1 MGAACMTGFSA
12 DWLALRE
19 PFDRS
24 ARGASAAA
32 FDPQALALRLRR
44 AAPELAV
51 LDLACGTGANLR
63 ELAPRLGGA
72 QRWLLVD
79 HDPLL
84 LAALPAVL
92 GAWAGS
98 QGFAFGANARG
109 LRIDGPG
116 WRAEVQPLRI
126 DLAQGLDE
134 LPLAQVG
141 LVTASALLDLVSA
154 AWLDALLVRARA
166 ARAALWFAL
175 TVDGRVDWA
184 PEVAGGDL
192 MARLFEAHQRR
203 DKGFGA
209 ALGAAAADRA
219 AERMGALGYQVRR
232 ADSDWDIDASLGAP
246 AQALLAALIEGSA
259 EAACAQDPQAA
270 AALAA
275 WTAERMRLLGRTRL
289 RIGHRELLA
298 TLPQGL

>member
-51 LDLACGTGANLR
+51 LDLACGTGANL
-63 ELAPRLGGA
+63 
-72 QRWLLVD
+72 
-79 HDPLL
+79 

-126 DLAQGLDE
+126 DLAQGLGE

-246 AQALLAALIEGSA
+246 AQALLAALIEGTA
-259 EAACAQDPQAA
+259 EAAREQDPQAA
-270 AALAA
+270 AAVAG

>member
-1 MGAACMTGFSA
+1 MTGFSA

-24 ARGASAAA
+24 ARCASAAA
-32 FDPQALALRLRR
+32 LDPKALAQGLRG
-44 AAPELAV
+44 AAPDLGV

-63 ELAPRLGGA
+63 ELAPRLGGS

-84 LAALPAVL
+84 LAALPDVL
-92 GAWAGS
+92 RAWAGA
-98 QGFAFGANARG
+98 QGLAFSADG
-109 LRIDGPG
+109 LRLRIEGPG
-116 WRAEVQPLRI
+116 WLAEVQPLRI
-126 DLAQGLDE
+126 DLARGLDQ
-134 LPLAQVG
+134 LPLSEVG

-154 AWLDALLVRARA
+154 AWLDDLLVRARA
-166 ARAALWFAL
+166 AGAALWFAL
-175 TVDGRVDWA
+175 TVVGRVDWT
-184 PEVAGGDL
+184 PEAAGDAL
-192 MARLFEAHQRR
+192 LARLFEAHQRR

-219 AERMGALGYQVRR
+219 AERMGALGYRVLR

-246 AQALLAALIEGSA
+246 AQALLAALIEGTA
-259 EAACAQDPQAA
+259 DAAREQDPEAA
-270 AALAA
+270 AAVAGWA
-275 WTAERMRLLGRTRL
+275 AERRRLLGRTRL

-298 TLPQGL
+298 TLPEGS